1 VLPSRVLQSEE
12 DIQLKDLVE
21 LWVEMLKNPDPD
33 VQEHALDTLR
43 WVLYHLGAMSVCF
56 TGT

>member
-1 VLPSRVLQSEE
+1 
-12 DIQLKDLVE
+12 
-21 LWVEMLKNPDPD
+21 VEMLKNPDPD

-56 TGT
+56 TGTWVLDESSLMLIVVC